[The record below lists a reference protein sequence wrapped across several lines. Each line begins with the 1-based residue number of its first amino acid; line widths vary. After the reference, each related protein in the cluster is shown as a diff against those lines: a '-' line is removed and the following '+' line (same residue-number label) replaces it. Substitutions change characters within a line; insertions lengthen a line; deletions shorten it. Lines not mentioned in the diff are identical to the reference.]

1 MEKRLEICTG
11 LVGFALVFIVVSM
24 ALLLSPELSAKYF
37 IAGFLGA
44 AGVLILIE
52 IIYSNQA
59 K

>member
-11 LVGFALVFIVVSM
+11 LVGFALVFIVAGM
-24 ALLLSPELSAKYF
+24 ALLLSPEPSAKYF

-44 AGVLILIE
+44 ASILIIIE
-52 IIYSNQA
+52 IVYSNQV